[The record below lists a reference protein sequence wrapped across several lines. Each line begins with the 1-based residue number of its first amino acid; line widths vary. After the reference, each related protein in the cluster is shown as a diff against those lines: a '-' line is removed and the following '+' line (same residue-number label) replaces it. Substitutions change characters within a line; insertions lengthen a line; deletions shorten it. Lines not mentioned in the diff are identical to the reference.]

1 MTLPV
6 LGIDVAKATLVV
18 VLLIGEHSQRA
29 EFANS
34 TEGIAHLLA
43 WLRKRKAGNVHAGL
57 EATGTYG
64 EELAQALHD
73 AGHTVSVVNP
83 ARIVAYARS
92 QLARNKTDQA
102 DAALIARFC
111 QKEQPAAWTPPS
123 PELRDLRAL
132 VRHLEAV
139 QQMRQAEAN
148 RLGAG
153 THPAAIRQALQDHLA
168 FLDQQSA
175 ALISQIDDQ
184 INRHSELRHQRDLL
198 VSIKG
203 IGHRTAATVLAEL
216 GDIRAFGSARELA
229 AYAGLNPRQF
239 TSGSSIHRR
248 TRLSKIGNAA
258 VRAAL
263 FFPALVAKRHNPIVR
278 AFCLR
283 LSARGM
289 VPMAVVGAAMRKLL
303 HIVYG
308 VVTKDTPFDPEY
320 LTRRPTAG

>member
-1 MTLPV
+1 MTLSF
-6 LGIDVAKATLVV
+6 LGIDVAKATLVLA
-18 VLLIGEHSQRA
+18 LLKGEQTHRA
-29 EFANS
+29 EFAN
-34 TEGIAHLLA
+34 TTAGIEQLLA
-43 WLRKRKAGNVHAGL
+43 WLRKRKAGSVHACL

-64 EELAQALHD
+64 EEVAQALHD
-73 AGHTVSVVNP
+73 ADHTVSVVNP

-123 PELRDLRAL
+123 AELRELRAL
-132 VRHLEAV
+132 VRHLAAM

-153 THPAAIRQALQDHLA
+153 PHPTLIRDALEAHLA
-168 FLDQQSA
+168 FLDAQIVT
-175 ALISQIDDQ
+175 LTTQIDEHISLHPD
-184 INRHSELRHQRDLL
+184 LAHQRDLL

-203 IGHRTAATVLAEL
+203 IGDRTAAKLLAEL

-239 TSGSSIHRR
+239 RSGSSIHKRR
-248 TRLSKIGNAA
+248 RLSKIGNAA

-263 FFPALVAKRHNPIVR
+263 FFPAIVAKQHNPLVR
-278 AFCLR
+278 AFCAR

-308 VVTKDTPFDPEY
+308 VVRSGKPFDPHYGQEA
-320 LTRRPTAG
+320 PAV